1 MHAQLLSPAHARRV
15 TTLLAGVVLTITL
28 VGCADM
34 SGLGAASKFNCH
46 APEGIPCMS
55 VSGIDANQRA
65 GTLPLLRP
73 ESALAMAAA
82 AASASA
88 PARPQGPQRLLPA
101 GAIRSDPAVVRVWI
115 APWQDSDGDLNDEG
129 YLYMQVD
136 SGRWLI
142 EHNRSRIQRAFA
154 PAAAARESGSTAAA
168 AAAPAS
174 APAAAPARMPA
185 VNRAMQ
191 QGPAAQS
198 GGTR

>member
-1 MHAQLLSPAHARRV
+1 MRARLLLPGV
-15 TTLLAGVVLTITL
+15 LLTSALA
-28 VGCADM
+28 GCADM
-34 SGLGAASKFNCH
+34 SGLGASSKFNCH

-73 ESALAMAAA
+73 EAAPAMAAA
-82 AASASA
+82 VASA
-88 PARPQGPQRLLPA
+88 PARLQGPQRLLPV
-101 GAIRSDPAVVRVWI
+101 GAIRSEPAVVRVWI

-142 EHNRSRIQRAFA
+142 EHNRARIQRAFA
-154 PAAAARESGSTAAA
+154 PAAGAARESGPMATAT
-168 AAAPAS
+168 AAPAS
-174 APAAAPARMPA
+174 APPSASARMPA

-191 QGPAAQS
+191 SGPATQP
-198 GGTR
+198 GGVR